1 MKFDAKQVQRV
12 EEVAASNGRKYRR
25 IMVRMTPEQR
35 KEYRKV
41 VAAEEK
47 AGPPRR
53 AVSKQRLETV
63 FSPEEAR
70 VLDVVD
76 QYATDNGLP
85 NRGAVVRVALS
96 RLLGLEIEIPHHGW
110 KPGRAR
116 SIKKGRVKS
125 AKPTKPA
132 RKS

>member
-12 EEVAASNGRKYRR
+12 EEVTASNGRKYRR

-35 KEYRKV
+35 KEYRKLV
-41 VAAEEK
+41 EAEEK

-53 AVSKQRLETV
+53 TVSKQRLETV
-63 FSPEEAR
+63 FSPEETQ

-76 QYATDNGLP
+76 QYATEHGLP

-96 RLLGLEIEIPHHGW
+96 RLLGLEIAIPHHGW
-110 KPGRAR
+110 QPGRAR
-116 SIKKGRVKS
+116 AIKKGRVKS
-125 AKPTKPA
+125 AKPTKPS

>member
-1 MKFDAKQVQRV
+1 MKFEAKRVQRV
-12 EEVAASNGRKYRR
+12 EEVTTANGRKSRR

-35 KEYRKV
+35 KEYRKAV
-41 VAAEEK
+41 EAEEK

-53 AVSKQRLETV
+53 TVSKQRLETV
-63 FSPEEAR
+63 FSPEEIQ

-76 QYATDNGLP
+76 QYATEHGLP

-96 RLLGLEIEIPHHGW
+96 QLLGLEISIPHHGW
-110 KPGRAR
+110 QPGRTR
-116 SIKKGRVKS
+116 SLKKGRVKS
-125 AKPTKPA
+125 AKPSKTA